1 MKHNSFE
8 SGVLSIV
15 SRSDYDDMPSG
26 NGRRNGKGSRN
37 MAVGLLIAILV
48 ILIIIVVKLI
58 VSPEEKIEALPPVSS
73 QPLEEETASESPVL
87 ADMEEEENTSL
98 DSIEDFETD
107 GGVADSEES
116 TLNLVDEEG
125 VGDIFPS
132 DSMEGETEEVPV
144 DLSLESTPLESQEN
158 PGEALTEETTVGA
171 LEETPNIELSTIVE
185 ETPIEEISIE
195 EEEMEPEVPEEGNMV
210 IEEAPIVEEERKE
223 PLLEETVTV
232 PPLEESEAEIL
243 RQGLE
248 TILSN
253 LSFAFRSLE
262 EEIVEPEMEESPREE
277 EVVVEEE
284 APIVETAPLEEVFQ
298 EELRVVDTPIS
309 EDPTEV
315 STSEES
321 TLEKEEEIPEAES
334 VIEEELQPEF
344 FLEPSLILDFT
355 SVSGEGGKILLSAK
369 PGSAVRSNV
378 EGKVIASNWVDG
390 KKTIFIETEEGEKWI
405 FSGFERVD
413 IKRGDNV
420 KVGTV
425 LGSVGA
431 INSSMIEISL
441 QDSNSNSL
449 VLKTI

>member
-73 QPLEEETASESPVL
+73 QSLEEETASESPVL
-87 ADMEEEENTSL
+87 AAMEEEENTSP

-107 GGVADSEES
+107 GGVAHSEES
-116 TLNLVDEEG
+116 TLNLVDEER
-125 VGDIFPS
+125 VGDSFPS
-132 DSMEGETEEVPV
+132 DSMEVETEEVSV

-210 IEEAPIVEEERKE
+210 IEEAPIVEEEIKE
-223 PLLEETVTV
+223 TLLEETVTV

-284 APIVETAPLEEVFQ
+284 APIVEIAPLEEVFQ

-334 VIEEELQPEF
+334 VIEEEPQPEF
-344 FLEPSLILDFT
+344 FLEPSLILDYT
-355 SVSGEGGKILLSAK
+355 SVSGEDGKILLSAK

-378 EGKVIASNWVDG
+378 EGKVIASNWVDR

-413 IKRGDNV
+413 IKRGDIV

-449 VLKTI
+449 VLKAI

>member
-73 QPLEEETASESPVL
+73 QSLEEETASESPVL
-87 ADMEEEENTSL
+87 AAMEEEENTSP

-107 GGVADSEES
+107 GGVAHSEES
-116 TLNLVDEEG
+116 TLNLVDEER

-132 DSMEGETEEVPV
+132 DSMEVETEDVPV
-144 DLSLESTPLESQEN
+144 EFSLESTPLESQEN

-223 PLLEETVTV
+223 TLLEETVTV

-284 APIVETAPLEEVFQ
+284 APIVEIAPLEEVFQ
-298 EELRVVDTPIS
+298 EELPVVDTPIS

-334 VIEEELQPEF
+334 VIEEEPQPEF
-344 FLEPSLILDFT
+344 FLEPSLILDYT
-355 SVSGEGGKILLSAK
+355 SVSGEDGKILLSAK

-449 VLKTI
+449 VLKAI

>member
-73 QPLEEETASESPVL
+73 QSLEEETASESPVL
-87 ADMEEEENTSL
+87 AAMEEEENTSP

-125 VGDIFPS
+125 VGDSFPS
-132 DSMEGETEEVPV
+132 DSMEGETEEVSV

-210 IEEAPIVEEERKE
+210 IEEAPIVEEEIKE
-223 PLLEETVTV
+223 TLLEETVTV

-284 APIVETAPLEEVFQ
+284 APIVEIAPLEEVFQ

-334 VIEEELQPEF
+334 VIEEEPQPEF
-344 FLEPSLILDFT
+344 FLEPSLILDYT
-355 SVSGEGGKILLSAK
+355 SVSGEDGKILLSAK

-449 VLKTI
+449 VLKAI

>member
-73 QPLEEETASESPVL
+73 QSIVEETASESPVL
-87 ADMEEEENTSL
+87 AAMEEEENTSP

-116 TLNLVDEEG
+116 TINLVDEER
-125 VGDIFPS
+125 VGDSFPS

-144 DLSLESTPLESQEN
+144 DLSLESTPLESQDN

-223 PLLEETVTV
+223 TLLEETVTV

-248 TILSN
+248 KILSN

-284 APIVETAPLEEVFQ
+284 APIVEIAPLEEVFQ
-298 EELRVVDTPIS
+298 EELPVVDNSIS
-309 EDPTEV
+309 EEPIAV

-334 VIEEELQPEF
+334 VIEEEPQPEF

-355 SVSGEGGKILLSAK
+355 SVSGEDGKILLSAK

-449 VLKTI
+449 VLKAI

>member
-73 QPLEEETASESPVL
+73 QSIVEETVSESPVL
-87 ADMEEEENTSL
+87 AAMEEEENTSP

-107 GGVADSEES
+107 GGVAHSEES
-116 TLNLVDEEG
+116 TLNLVDEER
-125 VGDIFPS
+125 VGDSFPS
-132 DSMEGETEEVPV
+132 DSMEGETEEVSV

-195 EEEMEPEVPEEGNMV
+195 EEEMESEVPEEGNMV

-223 PLLEETVTV
+223 TLLEETVTV

-284 APIVETAPLEEVFQ
+284 APIVEIAPLEEVFQ

-334 VIEEELQPEF
+334 VIEEEPQPEF
-344 FLEPSLILDFT
+344 FLEPSLILDYI
-355 SVSGEGGKILLSAK
+355 SVSGEDGKILLSAK

-390 KKTIFIETEEGEKWI
+390 KKTISIETEEGEKWI

-449 VLKTI
+449 VLKAI

>member
-73 QPLEEETASESPVL
+73 QSIVEETVSESPVL
-87 ADMEEEENTSL
+87 AAMEEEENTSP
-98 DSIEDFETD
+98 DSIEEFETD
-107 GGVADSEES
+107 GGVAHSEES
-116 TLNLVDEEG
+116 TINLVDEEG
-125 VGDIFPS
+125 VGDSFPS
-132 DSMEGETEEVPV
+132 DSMKGETEEVPV

-284 APIVETAPLEEVFQ
+284 APIVEIAPLEEVFQ
-298 EELRVVDTPIS
+298 EVLPVVDTPIS

-334 VIEEELQPEF
+334 VIEEEPQPEF
-344 FLEPSLILDFT
+344 FLEPSLILDYT
-355 SVSGEGGKILLSAK
+355 SVSGEDGKILLSAK

-378 EGKVIASNWVDG
+378 EGKVISSNWVDG
-390 KKTIFIETEEGEKWI
+390 KKTISIETEEGEKWI

-420 KVGTV
+420 KIGTV

-449 VLKTI
+449 VLKAI

>member
-73 QPLEEETASESPVL
+73 QSLEEETASESPEL

-107 GGVADSEES
+107 GGVAHSEES

-125 VGDIFPS
+125 VGDSFPS
-132 DSMEGETEEVPV
+132 DSMEGETEEVTV

-210 IEEAPIVEEERKE
+210 IEEAPIVEEEIKE
-223 PLLEETVTV
+223 TLLKETVTV

-284 APIVETAPLEEVFQ
+284 APIVEIAPLEEVFQ
-298 EELRVVDTPIS
+298 EVLPVVDTPIS

-334 VIEEELQPEF
+334 VIEEEPQPEF
-344 FLEPSLILDFT
+344 FLEPSLVLDYT
-355 SVSGEGGKILLSAK
+355 SVSGEDGKILLSAK

-390 KKTIFIETEEGEKWI
+390 KKTISIETEEGEKWI

-449 VLKTI
+449 VLKAI

>member
-73 QPLEEETASESPVL
+73 QSIVEETVSESPVL
-87 ADMEEEENTSL
+87 AAMEEEENTSP
-98 DSIEDFETD
+98 DSIEEFETD

-116 TLNLVDEEG
+116 TINLVDEER
-125 VGDIFPS
+125 VGD
-132 DSMEGETEEVPV
+132 DSMEGETEEVSV

-210 IEEAPIVEEERKE
+210 IEEAPIVEEEIKE
-223 PLLEETVTV
+223 TLLEETVTV

-277 EVVVEEE
+277 EVVVEE
-284 APIVETAPLEEVFQ
+284 APIVEIAPLEEVFQ
-298 EELRVVDTPIS
+298 EELPVVDIPIS
-309 EDPTEV
+309 EEPVEV

-334 VIEEELQPEF
+334 VIEEEPQPEF
-344 FLEPSLILDFT
+344 FLEPSLILDYT
-355 SVSGEGGKILLSAK
+355 SVSGEDGKILLSAK

-449 VLKTI
+449 VLKAI

>member
-73 QPLEEETASESPVL
+73 QSIVEETVSESPVL
-87 ADMEEEENTSL
+87 AAMEEEENTSP

-116 TLNLVDEEG
+116 TLNLIDEEG

-144 DLSLESTPLESQEN
+144 DLSPESTPLESQEN

-171 LEETPNIELSTIVE
+171 LEETPNIELSPKVE

-223 PLLEETVTV
+223 PLLKETVTV
-232 PPLEESEAEIL
+232 PPLEKSEAEIL

-284 APIVETAPLEEVFQ
+284 APIVEIAPLEAVFQ

-315 STSEES
+315 STIKES

-334 VIEEELQPEF
+334 VIEEEPQPEF
-344 FLEPSLILDFT
+344 FLEPSLILDYT
-355 SVSGEGGKILLSAK
+355 SVSGEDGKILLSAK

-449 VLKTI
+449 VLKAI

>member
-73 QPLEEETASESPVL
+73 QSIVEETVSESPVL

-107 GGVADSEES
+107 GGVAHSEES
-116 TLNLVDEEG
+116 TLNLVDEER
-125 VGDIFPS
+125 VGDSFPS
-132 DSMEGETEEVPV
+132 DSMEGETEEVPFV
-144 DLSLESTPLESQEN
+144 FSLESTPLESQEN

-171 LEETPNIELSTIVE
+171 LEETPNIELSPKVE

-223 PLLEETVTV
+223 PLLEEKVTV

-277 EVVVEEE
+277 EVIVEEE
-284 APIVETAPLEEVFQ
+284 APIVEIAPLEEVFQ
-298 EELRVVDTPIS
+298 EELPVVDTTIS
-309 EDPTEV
+309 EEPVEV
-315 STSEES
+315 STIKES

-334 VIEEELQPEF
+334 VIEEEPQPEF
-344 FLEPSLILDFT
+344 FLEPSLILDYT
-355 SVSGEGGKILLSAK
+355 SVSGEDGKILLSAK

-378 EGKVIASNWVDG
+378 EGKVIASNWVAG
-390 KKTIFIETEEGEKWI
+390 KKTISIETEEGEKWI

-420 KVGTV
+420 KAGTV

-449 VLKTI
+449 VLKAI

>member
-73 QPLEEETASESPVL
+73 QSIVEETVSESPVL
-87 ADMEEEENTSL
+87 AAMEEEENTSP

-116 TLNLVDEEG
+116 TLNLVDEER
-125 VGDIFPS
+125 VGDSFPS
-132 DSMEGETEEVPV
+132 DSMEGETEEVSV

-158 PGEALTEETTVGA
+158 PGEPLTEETTVGA
-171 LEETPNIELSTIVE
+171 LEETPNIELSSIVE

-210 IEEAPIVEEERKE
+210 IEEAPIVEEEIKE
-223 PLLEETVTV
+223 TLLEETVTV

-334 VIEEELQPEF
+334 VIEEEPQPEF
-344 FLEPSLILDFT
+344 FLEPSLILDYT
-355 SVSGEGGKILLSAK
+355 SVSGEDGKILLSAK

-449 VLKTI
+449 VLKAI

>member
-73 QPLEEETASESPVL
+73 QSLEEETASESPVL
-87 ADMEEEENTSL
+87 AAMEEEKNTSP

-107 GGVADSEES
+107 GGVAHSEES
-116 TLNLVDEEG
+116 TLNLIDEER
-125 VGDIFPS
+125 VGDSFPS

-171 LEETPNIELSTIVE
+171 LEETPNIELSPKVE

-284 APIVETAPLEEVFQ
+284 APIVEIAPLEEVFQ
-298 EELRVVDTPIS
+298 EELPVVDTTIS
-309 EDPTEV
+309 EEPVEV

-334 VIEEELQPEF
+334 VIEEEPQPEF
-344 FLEPSLILDFT
+344 FLEPSLILDYT
-355 SVSGEGGKILLSAK
+355 SVSGEDGKILLSAK

-390 KKTIFIETEEGEKWI
+390 KKTISIETEEGEKWI

-449 VLKTI
+449 VLKAI

>member
-73 QPLEEETASESPVL
+73 QSLEEETASESPVL
-87 ADMEEEENTSL
+87 AAMEEEENTSP

-107 GGVADSEES
+107 GGVAHSEES
-116 TLNLVDEEG
+116 TLNLVDEER
-125 VGDIFPS
+125 VGD
-132 DSMEGETEEVPV
+132 DSMEGETEDVPV
-144 DLSLESTPLESQEN
+144 EFSLESTPLESQEN

-277 EVVVEEE
+277 EVVVEE

-298 EELRVVDTPIS
+298 EVLPVVDTPIS
-309 EDPTEV
+309 EDPIEV

-334 VIEEELQPEF
+334 VIEEEPQPEF
-344 FLEPSLILDFT
+344 FLEPSLILDYI
-355 SVSGEGGKILLSAK
+355 SVSGEDGKILLSAK

-449 VLKTI
+449 VLKAI

>member
-48 ILIIIVVKLI
+48 IMIIIVVKLI

-73 QPLEEETASESPVL
+73 QSIVEETVSESPVL
-87 ADMEEEENTSL
+87 AAMEEEENTSP

-125 VGDIFPS
+125 VGDSFLS

-144 DLSLESTPLESQEN
+144 DLSLENTSLESQEN

-210 IEEAPIVEEERKE
+210 IEEAPIVEEKRKE
-223 PLLEETVTV
+223 TLLEETVTV

-284 APIVETAPLEEVFQ
+284 APIVEIAPLEEVFQ

-309 EDPTEV
+309 EDPIEV

-334 VIEEELQPEF
+334 VIEEEPQPEF
-344 FLEPSLILDFT
+344 FLEPSLILDYI
-355 SVSGEGGKILLSAK
+355 SVSGEDGKILLSAK

-390 KKTIFIETEEGEKWI
+390 KKTISIETEEGEKWI

-449 VLKTI
+449 VLKAI

>member
-73 QPLEEETASESPVL
+73 QSIVEETVSESPVL
-87 ADMEEEENTSL
+87 AAMEEEENTSP

-107 GGVADSEES
+107 GGVAHSEES
-116 TLNLVDEEG
+116 TLNLVDEER
-125 VGDIFPS
+125 VGDSFPS

-284 APIVETAPLEEVFQ
+284 APIVEIAPLEEVFQ

-334 VIEEELQPEF
+334 VIEEEPQPEF
-344 FLEPSLILDFT
+344 FLEPSLILDYT
-355 SVSGEGGKILLSAK
+355 SVSGEDGKILLSAK

-390 KKTIFIETEEGEKWI
+390 KKTISIETEEGEKWI

-449 VLKTI
+449 VLKAI

>member
-73 QPLEEETASESPVL
+73 QSLEEETASESPVL
-87 ADMEEEENTSL
+87 AAMEEEENTSP

-116 TLNLVDEEG
+116 TLNLVDEER
-125 VGDIFPS
+125 VGDSFPS

-144 DLSLESTPLESQEN
+144 DLSPESTPLESQEN

-171 LEETPNIELSTIVE
+171 LKETPNIELSTIVE

-223 PLLEETVTV
+223 HLLEETVTV

-284 APIVETAPLEEVFQ
+284 APIVEIAPLEEVFQ

-334 VIEEELQPEF
+334 VIEEEPQPEF
-344 FLEPSLILDFT
+344 FLEPSLILDYI
-355 SVSGEGGKILLSAK
+355 SVSGEDGKILLSAK

-449 VLKTI
+449 VLKAI

>member
-73 QPLEEETASESPVL
+73 QSIVEETVSESPVL
-87 ADMEEEENTSL
+87 AAMEEEENTSP
-98 DSIEDFETD
+98 DSIEEFETD
-107 GGVADSEES
+107 GGVAHSEES
-116 TLNLVDEEG
+116 TLNLVDEER
-125 VGDIFPS
+125 VGDSFPS

-210 IEEAPIVEEERKE
+210 IEEAPIVEEEIKE
-223 PLLEETVTV
+223 TLLEETVTV

-284 APIVETAPLEEVFQ
+284 APIVEIAPLEEVFQ

-334 VIEEELQPEF
+334 VIEEEPQPEF
-344 FLEPSLILDFT
+344 FLEPSLILDYI
-355 SVSGEGGKILLSAK
+355 SVSGEDGKILLSAK

-390 KKTIFIETEEGEKWI
+390 KKTISIETEEGEKWI

-449 VLKTI
+449 VLKAI

>member
-73 QPLEEETASESPVL
+73 QSLEEETASESPVL
-87 ADMEEEENTSL
+87 AAMEEEENTSQK
-98 DSIEDFETD
+98 SIEDFETD
-107 GGVADSEES
+107 GGVAHSEES

-125 VGDIFPS
+125 VGDSFPS
-132 DSMEGETEEVPV
+132 DSMEGETEEVSV

-158 PGEALTEETTVGA
+158 PGEALTEEATVGA

-210 IEEAPIVEEERKE
+210 IEEAPIVEEEIKE
-223 PLLEETVTV
+223 TLLEETVTV
-232 PPLEESEAEIL
+232 PPLKESEAEIL

-309 EDPTEV
+309 EEPIEV

-334 VIEEELQPEF
+334 VIEEEPQPEF
-344 FLEPSLILDFT
+344 FLEPSLILDYT
-355 SVSGEGGKILLSAK
+355 SVSGEDGKILLSAK

-390 KKTIFIETEEGEKWI
+390 KKTISIETEEGEKWI
-405 FSGFERVD
+405 FSGFERVE

-449 VLKTI
+449 VLKAI

>member
-1 MKHNSFE
+1 M
-8 SGVLSIV
+8 

-73 QPLEEETASESPVL
+73 QSLEEETASESPVL
-87 ADMEEEENTSL
+87 ADMEEEENTSP

-116 TLNLVDEEG
+116 TLNLVEEG

-132 DSMEGETEEVPV
+132 DSMEGETEEVPFV
-144 DLSLESTPLESQEN
+144 FSLESTPLESQEN
-158 PGEALTEETTVGA
+158 PGVALTEETTVGA
-171 LEETPNIELSTIVE
+171 LEETPNIELSPKVE

-223 PLLEETVTV
+223 PLLEEKVTV

-284 APIVETAPLEEVFQ
+284 APIVEIAPLEEVFQ

-309 EDPTEV
+309 EEPVEV
-315 STSEES
+315 STIKES
-321 TLEKEEEIPEAES
+321 TLEKEEEILEAAS
-334 VIEEELQPEF
+334 VIEEEPQPEF
-344 FLEPSLILDFT
+344 FLEPSLILDYT
-355 SVSGEGGKILLSAK
+355 SVSGEDGKILLSAK

-390 KKTIFIETEEGEKWI
+390 KKTISIETEEGEKWI

-449 VLKTI
+449 VLKAI

>member
-73 QPLEEETASESPVL
+73 QSIVEETVSESPVL

-116 TLNLVDEEG
+116 TINLVDEER
-125 VGDIFPS
+125 VGDSFPS

-144 DLSLESTPLESQEN
+144 DLSPESTPLESQEN

-277 EVVVEEE
+277 EVIIEEE
-284 APIVETAPLEEVFQ
+284 APIVEIAPLEEVFQ
-298 EELRVVDTPIS
+298 EVLPVVDTPIS

-334 VIEEELQPEF
+334 VIEEEPQPEF
-344 FLEPSLILDFT
+344 FLEPSLILDYT
-355 SVSGEGGKILLSAK
+355 SVSGEDGKILLSAK

-390 KKTIFIETEEGEKWI
+390 KKTISIETEEGEKWI

-449 VLKTI
+449 VLKAI

>member
-73 QPLEEETASESPVL
+73 QSIVEETVSESPVL

-116 TLNLVDEEG
+116 TINLVDEER
-125 VGDIFPS
+125 VGDSFPS

-144 DLSLESTPLESQEN
+144 DLSPESTPLESQEN

-223 PLLEETVTV
+223 TLLEETVTV

-284 APIVETAPLEEVFQ
+284 APIVEIAPLEEVFQ
-298 EELRVVDTPIS
+298 EVLPVVDTPIS

-334 VIEEELQPEF
+334 VIEEEPQPEF
-344 FLEPSLILDFT
+344 FLEPSLILDYT
-355 SVSGEGGKILLSAK
+355 SVSGEDGKILLSAK

-390 KKTIFIETEEGEKWI
+390 KKTISIETEEGEKWI

-449 VLKTI
+449 VLKAI

>member
-73 QPLEEETASESPVL
+73 QSLEEETASESPVL
-87 ADMEEEENTSL
+87 AAMEEEENTSP
-98 DSIEDFETD
+98 DSIEEFETD
-107 GGVADSEES
+107 GGVAHSEES
-116 TLNLVDEEG
+116 TLNLVDEER
-125 VGDIFPS
+125 VGDSFPS
-132 DSMEGETEEVPV
+132 DSMEGETEEVSV

-210 IEEAPIVEEERKE
+210 IEEAPIVEEEIKE
-223 PLLEETVTV
+223 TLLEETVTV
-232 PPLEESEAEIL
+232 PPLKESEAEIL

-284 APIVETAPLEEVFQ
+284 APIVEIAPLEEVFQ

-334 VIEEELQPEF
+334 VIEEEPQPEF
-344 FLEPSLILDFT
+344 FLEPSLILDYI
-355 SVSGEGGKILLSAK
+355 SVSGEDGKILLSAK

-449 VLKTI
+449 VLKAI

>member
-1 MKHNSFE
+1 M
-8 SGVLSIV
+8 

-73 QPLEEETASESPVL
+73 QSLEEETVSESPVL
-87 ADMEEEENTSL
+87 AAMEEEENTSP

-107 GGVADSEES
+107 GGVSDSEES
-116 TLNLVDEEG
+116 TINLVDEEG
-125 VGDIFPS
+125 VGDSFPS

-144 DLSLESTPLESQEN
+144 DLSPESTPLESQDN

-195 EEEMEPEVPEEGNMV
+195 EEEMEPEVPGEGNMV

-284 APIVETAPLEEVFQ
+284 APIVEIAPLEEVFQ
-298 EELRVVDTPIS
+298 EVLPVVDTSIS

-315 STSEES
+315 STIEES

-334 VIEEELQPEF
+334 VIEEEPQPEF
-344 FLEPSLILDFT
+344 FLEPSLILDYI
-355 SVSGEGGKILLSAK
+355 SVSGEDGKILLSAK

-420 KVGTV
+420 KFGTV

-449 VLKTI
+449 VLKAI

>member
-73 QPLEEETASESPVL
+73 QSLEEETASESPVL
-87 ADMEEEENTSL
+87 TDMEEEENTSL

-107 GGVADSEES
+107 GGVAHSEES
-116 TLNLVDEEG
+116 TLNLVDEER
-125 VGDIFPS
+125 VGDSFPS
-132 DSMEGETEEVPV
+132 DSMEGETEEVSV

-223 PLLEETVTV
+223 TLLEETVTV

-284 APIVETAPLEEVFQ
+284 APIVEIAPLEEVFQ
-298 EELRVVDTPIS
+298 EELPVVDTTIS

-334 VIEEELQPEF
+334 VIEEEPQPEF
-344 FLEPSLILDFT
+344 FLEPSLILDYT
-355 SVSGEGGKILLSAK
+355 SVSGEDGKILLSAK

-449 VLKTI
+449 VLKAI

>member
-73 QPLEEETASESPVL
+73 QSLEEETASESPVL
-87 ADMEEEENTSL
+87 AAMEEEENTSP

-107 GGVADSEES
+107 GGVAHSEES
-116 TLNLVDEEG
+116 TLNLVDEER
-125 VGDIFPS
+125 VGDSFPS

-144 DLSLESTPLESQEN
+144 DLSPESTPLESQEN

-284 APIVETAPLEEVFQ
+284 APIVEIAPLEEVFQ
-298 EELRVVDTPIS
+298 EELPVVDTPVS
-309 EDPTEV
+309 EEPIEV

-321 TLEKEEEIPEAES
+321 TLEKEEEIPKAES
-334 VIEEELQPEF
+334 VIEEEPQPEF

-355 SVSGEGGKILLSAK
+355 SVSGEDGKILLSAK

-390 KKTIFIETEEGEKWI
+390 KKTISIETEEGEKWI

-449 VLKTI
+449 VLKAI

>member
-73 QPLEEETASESPVL
+73 QSLEEETASESPVL

-107 GGVADSEES
+107 GGVAHSEES
-116 TLNLVDEEG
+116 TLNLVDEER
-125 VGDIFPS
+125 VGDSFPS
-132 DSMEGETEEVPV
+132 DSMEGETEEVPFV
-144 DLSLESTPLESQEN
+144 FSLESTPLESQEN

-171 LEETPNIELSTIVE
+171 LEETPNIELSPKVE

-284 APIVETAPLEEVFQ
+284 APIVEIAPLEEVFQ
-298 EELRVVDTPIS
+298 EVLPVVDTPIS

-315 STSEES
+315 STIKES

-334 VIEEELQPEF
+334 VIEEEPQPEF
-344 FLEPSLILDFT
+344 FLEPSLILDYT
-355 SVSGEGGKILLSAK
+355 SVSGEDGKILLSAK

-420 KVGTV
+420 KAGTV

-449 VLKTI
+449 VLKAI

>member
-73 QPLEEETASESPVL
+73 QSLEEETASESPVL
-87 ADMEEEENTSL
+87 AAMEEEENTSP

-107 GGVADSEES
+107 GGVAHSEES
-116 TLNLVDEEG
+116 TLNLVDEER
-125 VGDIFPS
+125 VGDSFPS
-132 DSMEGETEEVPV
+132 DSMEGETEEVSV

-195 EEEMEPEVPEEGNMV
+195 EEEMESEVPEEGNMV

-232 PPLEESEAEIL
+232 SPLEESEAEIL

-284 APIVETAPLEEVFQ
+284 APIVEIAPLEEVFQ
-298 EELRVVDTPIS
+298 EELPVVDTPIS

-334 VIEEELQPEF
+334 VIEEEPQPEF
-344 FLEPSLILDFT
+344 FLEPSLILDYT
-355 SVSGEGGKILLSAK
+355 SVSGEDGKILLSAK

-449 VLKTI
+449 VLKAI

>member
-73 QPLEEETASESPVL
+73 QSLEEETASESPVL
-87 ADMEEEENTSL
+87 AAMEEEENTSP

-107 GGVADSEES
+107 GGVAHSEES
-116 TLNLVDEEG
+116 TLNLVDEER
-125 VGDIFPS
+125 VGDSFPS
-132 DSMEGETEEVPV
+132 DSMEGETEEVSV

-210 IEEAPIVEEERKE
+210 IEEAPIVEEEIKE
-223 PLLEETVTV
+223 TLLEETVTV

-284 APIVETAPLEEVFQ
+284 APIVEIAPLEEVFQ
-298 EELRVVDTPIS
+298 EELPVVDTPIS

-334 VIEEELQPEF
+334 VIEEEPQPEF
-344 FLEPSLILDFT
+344 FLEPSLILDYT
-355 SVSGEGGKILLSAK
+355 SVSGEDGKILLSAK

-378 EGKVIASNWVDG
+378 EGKVIASNWVDR

-413 IKRGDNV
+413 IKRGDIV

-449 VLKTI
+449 VLKAI

>member
-73 QPLEEETASESPVL
+73 QSIVEETVSESPVL
-87 ADMEEEENTSL
+87 AAMEEEENTSL

-107 GGVADSEES
+107 GGVAHSEES
-116 TLNLVDEEG
+116 TLNLVDEER
-125 VGDIFPS
+125 VGDSFPS
-132 DSMEGETEEVPV
+132 DSMEGETEEVPFV
-144 DLSLESTPLESQEN
+144 FSLESTPLESQEN

-171 LEETPNIELSTIVE
+171 LE

-223 PLLEETVTV
+223 PLLEEKVTV

-284 APIVETAPLEEVFQ
+284 APIVEIAPLEEVFQ
-298 EELRVVDTPIS
+298 EVLPVVDTPIS

-334 VIEEELQPEF
+334 VIEEEPQPEF
-344 FLEPSLILDFT
+344 FLEPSLILDYT
-355 SVSGEGGKILLSAK
+355 SVSGEDGKILLSAK

-390 KKTIFIETEEGEKWI
+390 KKTITIETEEGEKWI

-449 VLKTI
+449 VLKAI

>member
-73 QPLEEETASESPVL
+73 QSLEEETASESPVL
-87 ADMEEEENTSL
+87 AAMEEEENTSP

-116 TLNLVDEEG
+116 TLNLVEEEG
-125 VGDIFPS
+125 VGDSFPS
-132 DSMEGETEEVPV
+132 DSMEVETEDVPV
-144 DLSLESTPLESQEN
+144 EFSLESTPLESQEN

-210 IEEAPIVEEERKE
+210 IEEAPIVEEEIKE
-223 PLLEETVTV
+223 TLLEETVTV

-334 VIEEELQPEF
+334 VIEEEPQPEF
-344 FLEPSLILDFT
+344 FLEPSLILDYT
-355 SVSGEGGKILLSAK
+355 SVSGEDGKILLSAK

-378 EGKVIASNWVDG
+378 EGKVIASNWVDR

-405 FSGFERVD
+405 FSGFERVE

-449 VLKTI
+449 VLKAI

>member
-73 QPLEEETASESPVL
+73 QSIVEETVSESPVL
-87 ADMEEEENTSL
+87 ATMEEEENTSP

-107 GGVADSEES
+107 GGVAHSEES
-116 TLNLVDEEG
+116 TLNLVDEER
-125 VGDIFPS
+125 VGDSFPS
-132 DSMEGETEEVPV
+132 DSMEGETEEVSV

-210 IEEAPIVEEERKE
+210 IEEAPIVEEEIKE
-223 PLLEETVTV
+223 TLLEETVTV
-232 PPLEESEAEIL
+232 PPLKESEAEIL

-284 APIVETAPLEEVFQ
+284 APIVEIAPLEEVFQ

-334 VIEEELQPEF
+334 VIEEEPQPEF
-344 FLEPSLILDFT
+344 FLEPSLILDYI
-355 SVSGEGGKILLSAK
+355 SVSGEDGKILLSAK

-449 VLKTI
+449 VLKAI

>member
-73 QPLEEETASESPVL
+73 QSIVEETASESPVL

-125 VGDIFPS
+125 VGDSFPS

-284 APIVETAPLEEVFQ
+284 APIVEIAPLEEVFQ
-298 EELRVVDTPIS
+298 EELPVVDTPVS
-309 EDPTEV
+309 EEPIEV

-334 VIEEELQPEF
+334 VIEEEPQPEF
-344 FLEPSLILDFT
+344 FLEPSLILDYT
-355 SVSGEGGKILLSAK
+355 SVSGEDGKILLSAK

-449 VLKTI
+449 VLKAI

>member
-73 QPLEEETASESPVL
+73 QSLEEETASESPVL

-284 APIVETAPLEEVFQ
+284 APIVEIAPLEEVFQ

-334 VIEEELQPEF
+334 VIEEEPQPEF

-355 SVSGEGGKILLSAK
+355 SVSGEDGKILLSAK

-390 KKTIFIETEEGEKWI
+390 KKTISIETEEGEKWI

-449 VLKTI
+449 VLKAI

>member
-73 QPLEEETASESPVL
+73 QSIVEETVSESPVL
-87 ADMEEEENTSL
+87 ADMEEEENTSP

-107 GGVADSEES
+107 GGVAHSEES
-116 TLNLVDEEG
+116 TLNLVDEER
-125 VGDIFPS
+125 VGDSFPS
-132 DSMEGETEEVPV
+132 DSMEGETEEVPFV
-144 DLSLESTPLESQEN
+144 FSLESTPLESQEN

-284 APIVETAPLEEVFQ
+284 APIVEIAPLEEVFQ
-298 EELRVVDTPIS
+298 EVLPVVDTPIS

-315 STSEES
+315 STIKES

-334 VIEEELQPEF
+334 VIEEEPQPEF
-344 FLEPSLILDFT
+344 FLEPSLILDYT
-355 SVSGEGGKILLSAK
+355 SVSGEDGKILLSAK

-390 KKTIFIETEEGEKWI
+390 KKTISIETEEGEKWI

-449 VLKTI
+449 VLKAI

>member
-58 VSPEEKIEALPPVSS
+58 VSPEEKIEALPPGSS
-73 QPLEEETASESPVL
+73 QSLEGETASESPVL
-87 ADMEEEENTSL
+87 AAMEEEENTSP

-107 GGVADSEES
+107 GGVAHSEES
-116 TLNLVDEEG
+116 TLNLVDEER
-125 VGDIFPS
+125 VGDSFPS
-132 DSMEGETEEVPV
+132 DSMEGETEEVPFV
-144 DLSLESTPLESQEN
+144 FSLESTPLESQEN

-171 LEETPNIELSTIVE
+171 LEETPNIELSPKVE

-223 PLLEETVTV
+223 PLLEEKVTV

-284 APIVETAPLEEVFQ
+284 APIVEIAPLEEVFQ
-298 EELRVVDTPIS
+298 EELPVVDTTIS
-309 EDPTEV
+309 EEPVEV

-334 VIEEELQPEF
+334 VIEEEPQPEF
-344 FLEPSLILDFT
+344 FLEPSLILDYT
-355 SVSGEGGKILLSAK
+355 SVSGEDGKILLSAK

-390 KKTIFIETEEGEKWI
+390 KKTISIETEEGEKWI

-449 VLKTI
+449 VLKAI

>member
-73 QPLEEETASESPVL
+73 QSIVEETVSESPVL
-87 ADMEEEENTSL
+87 AAMEEEENTSP

-125 VGDIFPS
+125 VGDSFPS
-132 DSMEGETEEVPV
+132 DSMEGETEEVSV

-171 LEETPNIELSTIVE
+171 LEETPNIELSPKVE

-284 APIVETAPLEEVFQ
+284 APIVEIAPLEEVFQ
-298 EELRVVDTPIS
+298 EELPVVDTPIS
-309 EDPTEV
+309 EEPVEV

-334 VIEEELQPEF
+334 VIEEEPQPEF
-344 FLEPSLILDFT
+344 FLEPSLILDYT
-355 SVSGEGGKILLSAK
+355 SVSGEDGKILLSAK

-449 VLKTI
+449 VLKAI

>member
-1 MKHNSFE
+1 
-8 SGVLSIV
+8 
-15 SRSDYDDMPSG
+15 
-26 NGRRNGKGSRN
+26 
-37 MAVGLLIAILV
+37 
-48 ILIIIVVKLI
+48 
-58 VSPEEKIEALPPVSS
+58 
-73 QPLEEETASESPVL
+73 
-87 ADMEEEENTSL
+87 
-98 DSIEDFETD
+98 
-107 GGVADSEES
+107 
-116 TLNLVDEEG
+116 
-125 VGDIFPS
+125 
-132 DSMEGETEEVPV
+132 MEGETEEVSV

-210 IEEAPIVEEERKE
+210 IEEAPIVEEEIKE
-223 PLLEETVTV
+223 TLLEETVTV

-284 APIVETAPLEEVFQ
+284 APIVEIAPLEEVFQ

-334 VIEEELQPEF
+334 VIEEEPQPEF
-344 FLEPSLILDFT
+344 FLEPSLILDYI
-355 SVSGEGGKILLSAK
+355 SVSGEDGKILLSAK

-378 EGKVIASNWVDG
+378 EGKVIASNWVDR
-390 KKTIFIETEEGEKWI
+390 KKTISIETEEGEKWI

-449 VLKTI
+449 VLKAI

>member
-73 QPLEEETASESPVL
+73 QSLEETASESPVL
-87 ADMEEEENTSL
+87 ADMEEEENTSP

-107 GGVADSEES
+107 DGVADSEES
-116 TLNLVDEEG
+116 TLNLVDEER
-125 VGDIFPS
+125 VGGSFPS
-132 DSMEGETEEVPV
+132 DSMEGETEEVPFV
-144 DLSLESTPLESQEN
+144 VSLESTPLESQEN

-171 LEETPNIELSTIVE
+171 LEETPNIELSPKVE

-284 APIVETAPLEEVFQ
+284 APIVEIAPLEEVFQ
-298 EELRVVDTPIS
+298 EELPVVDTTIS
-309 EDPTEV
+309 EEPVEV

-334 VIEEELQPEF
+334 VIEEEPQPEF
-344 FLEPSLILDFT
+344 FLEPSLILDYT
-355 SVSGEGGKILLSAK
+355 SVSGEDGKILLSAK

-390 KKTIFIETEEGEKWI
+390 KKTISIETEEGEKWI

-449 VLKTI
+449 VLKAI

>member
-73 QPLEEETASESPVL
+73 QSIVEETVSESPVL
-87 ADMEEEENTSL
+87 AAMEEEENTSP

-107 GGVADSEES
+107 GGVAHSEES

-125 VGDIFPS
+125 VGDSFPS
-132 DSMEGETEEVPV
+132 DSMEGETEEVSV

-210 IEEAPIVEEERKE
+210 IEEAPIVEEEIKE
-223 PLLEETVTV
+223 TLLEETVTV

-284 APIVETAPLEEVFQ
+284 APIVEIAPLEEVFQ
-298 EELRVVDTPIS
+298 EVLPVVDTPIS

-334 VIEEELQPEF
+334 VIEEEPQPEF
-344 FLEPSLILDFT
+344 FLEPSLILDYT
-355 SVSGEGGKILLSAK
+355 SVSGEDGKILLSAK

-390 KKTIFIETEEGEKWI
+390 KKTISIETEEGEKWI

-449 VLKTI
+449 VLKAI

>member
-73 QPLEEETASESPVL
+73 QSIVEETVSESPVL
-87 ADMEEEENTSL
+87 AAMEEEENTSP

-107 GGVADSEES
+107 GGVAHSEES
-116 TLNLVDEEG
+116 TLNLVDEER
-125 VGDIFPS
+125 VGDSFPS
-132 DSMEGETEEVPV
+132 DSMEGETEEVPFV
-144 DLSLESTPLESQEN
+144 FSLESTPLESQEN

-171 LEETPNIELSTIVE
+171 LEETPNIELSPKVE

-284 APIVETAPLEEVFQ
+284 APIVEIAPLEEVFQ

-334 VIEEELQPEF
+334 VIEEEPQPEF
-344 FLEPSLILDFT
+344 FLEPSLILDYT
-355 SVSGEGGKILLSAK
+355 SVSGEDGKILLSAK

-449 VLKTI
+449 VLKAI